1 MPFDF
6 ATVGRILF
14 GAGTVGRVAI
24 EAARMGREA
33 LLVTGRR
40 AAPAA
45 MCGRQLEAQG
55 VAWRL
60 FPVTGEPEVEQV
72 VQGAALAR
80 DHACDLV
87 IGLGGGSALDA
98 AKAIAALATN
108 TEPVETYLEIIGQGQ
123 PMNRRPLPCIAVP
136 TTAGTGSEA
145 TRNAVLKSRLHQVK
159 VSLRGAEM
167 LPDLAVV
174 DPELTLGM
182 PSDIAAATGCDA
194 LTQLLEAFV
203 STRANALTDALC
215 REALGRAARAL
226 PRVVAQGDDLEARTD
241 MALASLFSGMALA
254 NAGLGA
260 VHGIAGPLGGMITGP
275 HGALCARLLPPVVA
289 ANLDALSRQDP
300 HGPAAQRYTEAARIM
315 LGHSTARATDLVVW
329 LRGMVDTFQVP
340 PLSHWGFIP
349 DSVPSLVAKA
359 KAASSMKGNPAALT
373 DDELAAIVLQAM

>member
-6 ATVGRILF
+6 TTAGRILF
-14 GAGTVGRVAI
+14 GAGTAGRVAL
-24 EAARMGREA
+24 EAARMGRA
-33 LLVTGRR
+33 AMLVAGRR
-40 AAPAA
+40 TTPAA
-45 MCGRQLEAQG
+45 MLGRQLEAQG
-55 VAWRL
+55 VAWRV
-60 FPVTGEPEVEQV
+60 FAVAGEPEVEQV

-80 DHACDLV
+80 DHGCDLV

-123 PMNRRPLPCIAVP
+123 PLNRRPLPCIAVP

-145 TRNAVLKSRLHQVK
+145 TRNAVLKSRRHQVK
-159 VSLRGAEM
+159 VSLRSPEM

-174 DPELTLGM
+174 DPELTLGV
-182 PSDIAAATGCDA
+182 PPEITAATGCDA

-226 PRVVAQGDDLEARTD
+226 PRAVAHGDDLDARTD

-260 VHGIAGPLGGMITGP
+260 VHGIAGPLGGMVAGP

-300 HGPAAQRYTEAARIM
+300 DGPAVQRYTEAARLM
-315 LGHSTARATDLVVW
+315 LGRPTAGATDLVVW
-329 LRGMVDTFQVP
+329 LRAMVDTFQVP
-340 PLSHWGFIP
+340 PLSHWGLTP

-373 DDELAAIVLQAM
+373 DDELAAIVLQAL